1 MALQTQVNK
10 ELAIGMVG
18 EFSDDSPR
26 RVMTYKGFTTR
37 AVQASGT
44 LTGTGNFSANET
56 VTIGVQ
62 TYTFKSTLSSS
73 PTVAYEVKIGADLAT
88 SLENLAKAINV
99 SGTAGTDYSVG
110 TLANALV
117 TAKATSTTVV
127 VTAKEFGT
135 AGNSIVST
143 ETATNASFG
152 GATLSGGID
161 GVNAR
166 IGVAYT
172 SNGYEGE
179 AVVGGSGVFLGI
191 AVNPKE
197 YIRYNNF
204 EATMDV
210 PGGTAV
216 QLCTFGHIFVKV
228 TANISVGQAG
238 YFNTSTGEIKG
249 ATAGTDLSGSGFT
262 EIKNSRFIE
271 KSASA
276 GQVAILELGN

>member
-1 MALQTQVNK
+1 MALQTTVNK

-37 AVQASGT
+37 AVQATGT
-44 LTGTGNFSANET
+44 LTGTENFSANET
-56 VTIGVQ
+56 VTVGVQ
-62 TYTFKSTLSSS
+62 TYTFKSTLST
-73 PTVAYEVKIGADLAT
+73 PAVAYEVKVGADLAT
-88 SLENLAKAINV
+88 SLANLAKAINV
-99 SGTAGTDYSVG
+99 SGTAGTDYGEG
-110 TLANALV
+110 TLANALC

-135 AGNSIVST
+135 AGNSIATT
-143 ETATNASFG
+143 ETASNASWG
-152 GATLSGGID
+152 GATLASGVD
-161 GVNAR
+161 GVNAK